1 MPRMRIGVSTW
12 LWTSPLTTAEAERL
26 VPLIARMGYDCVE
39 LPLEDVAAVDAAR
52 VLRVVS
58 DHGITPTVCGAFG
71 PGRDLTN
78 ADPRLRA
85 ATRDYL
91 LSLSGFRCDR
101 SSRICRRSAGRPS
114 GQRRQLP
121 ENERRAEWALAVE
134 EIHGV
139 CEDAAHR
146 YLCVAIEP
154 INRFETDLCN
164 SVADAV
170 RMARDVDHPAARVMC
185 DSFHMTIEEADL
197 EAAVRSA
204 ADLLVHVQVSE
215 NHRGV
220 PGTGLT
226 DWAAFARGLRAIEYR
241 SLVVLES
248 FTPDN
253 RDLAGA
259 VCIWN
264 RRTRTQD
271 EFAERG
277 LEFLRRTFT

>member
-1 MPRMRIGVSTW
+1 MRIGVSTW

-58 DHGITPTVCGAFG
+58 DCGITASVCGVFG

-78 ADPRLRA
+78 ADPRVRA

-91 LSLSGFRCDR
+91 RRCLDLAATVRAGFVAGPLYAQVGK
-101 SSRICRRSAGRPS
+101 RRP
-114 GQRRQLP
+114 LP

-134 EIHGV
+134 EIRGV
-139 CEDAAHR
+139 CEDAAQR
-146 YLCVAIEP
+146 GLCIAIEP

-170 RMARDVDHPAARVMC
+170 RMARDVGHPAARVMC

-204 ADLLVHVQVSE
+204 GELLVHVQVSE

-241 SLVVLES
+241 GLVVLES
-248 FTPDN
+248 FTPEN

>member
-1 MPRMRIGVSTW
+1 MRIGVSTW
-12 LWTSPLTTAEAERL
+12 LWTSPLTTTEAERL
-26 VPLIARMGYDCVE
+26 LPSIARMGYDCVE
-39 LPLEDVAAVDAAR
+39 LPLEDVTALDPAR
-52 VLRVVS
+52 ILRVVS
-58 DHGITPTVCGAFG
+58 DQGLTATVCGVFG
-71 PGRDLTN
+71 PGRDLTHP
-78 ADPRLRA
+78 DPRVRA

-91 LSLSGFRCDR
+91 RRCLDFAAAVRAGFVAGPLYAQVGK
-101 SSRICRRSAGRPS
+101 RRP
-114 GQRRQLP
+114 LP
-121 ENERRAEWALAVE
+121 ESERRAEWALAVQE
-134 EIHGV
+134 VRGA
-139 CEDAAHR
+139 CEDAAER
-146 YLCVAIEP
+146 DLCIAIEP

-170 RMARDVDHPAARVMC
+170 RMAREVDHPAARVMC
-185 DSFHMTIEEADL
+185 DSFHMTLEEADL

-204 ADLLVHVQVSE
+204 GELLVHVQVSE
-215 NHRGV
+215 SHRGV

-226 DWAAFARGLRAIEYR
+226 DWAAFARGLRAIAYR
-241 SLVVLES
+241 GLVVLES

-277 LEFLRRTFT
+277 LSFLRRTFN